1 MPLTA
6 ERTKQII
13 AAAEKK
19 ATEMGLAISV
29 CVVDENGLTKGF
41 FKMDGAW
48 FTTNEIA
55 LGKAKAAVGTKRSN
69 AETAE
74 RAGRPVFQYQLVHN
88 GFVFAQGG
96 EPIFEGDRCIGA
108 VGISGAPGGPQDE
121 EIAKA
126 ALAG

>member
-19 ATEMGLAISV
+19 ATEMGHAVAV
-29 CVVDENGLTKGF
+29 CVVDENGQMKGF
-41 FKMDGAW
+41 LKMDGAW

-55 LGKAKAAVGTKRSN
+55 LGKARAAAGTKRSN

-74 RAGRPVFQYQLVHN
+74 RAGRPVFQYQLVHD

-96 EPIFEGDRCIGA
+96 EPIFEGGRCIGA
-108 VGISGAPGGPQDE
+108 VGISGGTAGPQDE

-126 ALAG
+126 AIAG